1 MEKDLILCDSFL
13 EDFSNMRFNPLK
25 FLFLRRRRPRFGLL
39 AFGGGLF
46 LALFLI
52 YIITTIFV
60 SEESAVEKFIFKGA
74 EALEDKDIETIGFM
88 ISESYDGAIGKT
100 GKEALDI
107 AGRQLG
113 HTENLN
119 IKIRKIEI
127 LLQEENTVKVKCVF
141 DYSGYYLASNVYHR
155 APLSSR
161 FLQDAKGEAELDL
174 IRENGNWLLRHVS
187 FVLNDHRYY

>member
-1 MEKDLILCDSFL
+1 
-13 EDFSNMRFNPLK
+13 MRFNPLK

-127 LLQEENTVKVKCVF
+127 LL
-141 DYSGYYLASNVYHR
+141 
-155 APLSSR
+155 
-161 FLQDAKGEAELDL
+161 
-174 IRENGNWLLRHVS
+174 
-187 FVLNDHRYY
+187 